1 MTLRPLRS
9 DDILAPRT
17 SREVWD
23 HERGLII
30 HHEQDVE
37 PLLAENHADRSSG
50 NNGYSPG
57 RTMRR
62 IGSIPNI
69 FLEQAMNETGINVY
83 KGGPEAE
90 WLLRKILRD
99 NYFFRTVDK
108 L

>member
-1 MTLRPLRS
+1 MTLHNPKS

-50 NNGYSPG
+50 NNGYSPR

-69 FLEQAMNETGINVY
+69 FIEQAMRETGINVY
-83 KGGPEAE
+83 QGGPDAE
-90 WLLRKILRD
+90 KLLRRILEE
-99 NYFFRTVDK
+99 NYAFRTVDR